1 MSGDGFKADNMV
13 ENTRKEME
21 EFSRELGTWET
32 VKRRYTL

>member
-1 MSGDGFKADNMV
+1 MSGDGFKVDDIV

-21 EFSRELGTWET
+21 EFSRELGTWEA